1 MEEFIKYIPFII
13 PLLIIE
19 LGLVIFCLVDIA
31 KKKKTKNLSPLI
43 GIIISVVFMS
53 TFIGPV
59 LYIVF
64 GRADVAVSDDND
76 DI

>member
-1 MEEFIKYIPFII
+1 MEELVKYIPFII

-19 LGLVIFCLVDIA
+19 LGLVIFCIVDIA

-43 GIIISVVFMS
+43 WIIISIIFMS

-64 GRADVAVSDDND
+64 GRADAAVSDDND